1 MIHTYWHL
9 FIPPLLTL
17 LDDPSTIVRVR
28 GLHILR
34 EILDRI
40 PPKVLQQAGLGE
52 VFEDAVMPTLLFLPT
67 LTPVEESLSLLTSAY
82 LALLSLGDVRYR
94 SKNEQSDKFKFLDR
108 IMRQGV
114 LQGFIHS
121 GETIRIAELLV
132 KETVT
137 LFNSIGI
144 HAVKY
149 LKDIVPILSGILTDP
164 FGSSNPSLLLAAVK
178 ATQTT
183 IVNCWPRMTESV
195 HRVELVKA
203 LTLCWSAI
211 NTDLRSNDEANN
223 SELEGIKQ
231 ELQVAGITLVK
242 TVVGKLDIREEL
254 QPLIQADPSLMCL
267 FGLAATLGPNI
278 T

>member
-17 LDDPSTIVRVR
+17 LDDPSTIARVR

-52 VFEDAVMPTLLFLPT
+52 VFENAVMPTLLFLPT

-82 LALLSLGDVRYR
+82 LALFSLGDVRYR

-121 GETIRIAELLV
+121 GETVRIAELLF
-132 KETVT
+132 KEIIT
-137 LFNSIGI
+137 LFNSMGI

-149 LKDIVPILSGILTDP
+149 LKVGHIIDSYSCFISNLQYRILYQSYR
-164 FGSSNPSLLLAAVK
+164 GSL
-178 ATQTT
+178 QTPLVRQ
-183 IVNCWPRMTESV
+183 IPAFFWLSSKQ
-195 HRVELVKA
+195 HRRL
-203 LTLCWSAI
+203 
-211 NTDLRSNDEANN
+211 
-223 SELEGIKQ
+223 
-231 ELQVAGITLVK
+231 
-242 TVVGKLDIREEL
+242 
-254 QPLIQADPSLMCL
+254 
-267 FGLAATLGPNI
+267 
-278 T
+278 